1 VEVWVAEGRPS
12 ILSHHLSAA
21 TDGKL
26 ARAGGR
32 GVERRMREVDE
43 RHANSCHPQDIPHPA
58 AATDW
63 RSASPACE
71 VLSAE
76 DFS

>member
-1 VEVWVAEGRPS
+1 M
-12 ILSHHLSAA
+12 
-21 TDGKL
+21 
-26 ARAGGR
+26 
-32 GVERRMREVDE
+32 ERRMREVDE

-76 DFS
+76 DFVREERLSRAAARVFSLFGVGPCSAREYSFIHS